1 MSTDKTRVKAKVAL
15 PIGLDNIYVAKLIQ
29 DTAEGTTYN
38 DPEYLA
44 RAIKA
49 TLQPILAGG
58 SLESEDEVEL
68 DESQIIGYTVT
79 IEVSQLDDYMRA
91 TLFGHRRDASGGI
104 VVSKD
109 DTPPEL
115 ALLFRTALS
124 DKQNYKYTVLYK
136 GTFKPNEESNE
147 TKKKESI
154 TYGVEGSIEGNFYC
168 RASDGTAK
176 YSLRSDQ
183 ATAAGK
189 TKIEEWFTAV
199 QSPDTED
206 FTETEA
212 AG

>member
-1 MSTDKTRVKAKVAL
+1 MSTDTRVKAKVAL
-15 PIGLDNIYVAKLIQ
+15 PIGLDSPYIAELVK
-29 DTAEGTTYN
+29 DTAEGTTYKA
-38 DPEYLA
+38 PEYLG

-49 TLQPILAGG
+49 TLQPILATGT
-58 SLESEDEVEL
+58 LESEDEVEL
-68 DESQIIGYTVT
+68 DESQIIGYTVS

-91 TLFGHRRDASGGI
+91 KLFGHRRDASGGI
-104 VVSKD
+104 VVSSD

-124 DKQNYKYTVLYK
+124 DKKNYKYTVLYK

-154 TYGVEGSIEGNFYC
+154 TYGVEGTIEGNFYC

-183 ATAAGK
+183 ATEAGK
-189 TKIEEWFTAV
+189 TKIAEWFTEV
-199 QSPDTED
+199 QNPDKED
-206 FTETEA
+206 FAEA

>member
-1 MSTDKTRVKAKVAL
+1 MSTDTRVKAKVAL
-15 PIGLDNIYVAKLIQ
+15 PIGLDSLYIAELVK
-29 DTAEGTTYN
+29 DTAEGTTYKA
-38 DPEYLA
+38 PEYLA

-49 TLQPILAGG
+49 TLQPILATGT
-58 SLESEDEVEL
+58 LESEDEVEL
-68 DESQIIGYTVT
+68 DESQIIGYTVS

-91 TLFGHRRDASGGI
+91 KLFGHRRDASGGI
-104 VVSKD
+104 VVSSD

-124 DKQNYKYTVLYK
+124 DKKNYKYTVLYK

-154 TYGVEGSIEGNFYC
+154 TYGVEGAVEGNFYC

-183 ATAAGK
+183 ATEAGK
-189 TKIEEWFTAV
+189 TKITEWFTEV
-199 QSPDTED
+199 QNPDKED
-206 FTETEA
+206 FAEA

>member
-1 MSTDKTRVKAKVAL
+1 MSTDTRIKAKVAM
-15 PIGLDNIYVAKLIQ
+15 PIGLDSIYVAELIK
-29 DTAEGTTYN
+29 DTAEGTTYKA
-38 DPEYLA
+38 PEYLA

-49 TLQPILAGG
+49 TLQPILATGT
-58 SLESEDEVEL
+58 LESEDEVEL
-68 DESQIIGYTVT
+68 DESQIIGYTVS

-91 TLFGHRRDASGGI
+91 KLFGHRRDASGGI
-104 VVSKD
+104 VVSSG
-109 DTPPEL
+109 DTPPVL

-124 DKQNYKYTVLYK
+124 DKKNYKYTVLYK

-154 TYGVEGSIEGNFYC
+154 TYGVEGAIEGNFYC

-183 ATAAGK
+183 ATVAGK
-189 TKIEEWFTAV
+189 TKIDGWFTEV
-199 QSPDTED
+199 KNPDEED
-206 FTETEA
+206 FEETVT

>member
-29 DTAEGTTYN
+29 DTVEGTTYN

-91 TLFGHRRDASGGI
+91 TLFGHRRDA
-104 VVSKD
+104 
-109 DTPPEL
+109 
-115 ALLFRTALS
+115 
-124 DKQNYKYTVLYK
+124 
-136 GTFKPNEESNE
+136 
-147 TKKKESI
+147 
-154 TYGVEGSIEGNFYC
+154 
-168 RASDGTAK
+168 
-176 YSLRSDQ
+176 
-183 ATAAGK
+183 
-189 TKIEEWFTAV
+189 
-199 QSPDTED
+199 
-206 FTETEA
+206 
-212 AG
+212 

>member
-1 MSTDKTRVKAKVAL
+1 MQYVFLSLFT
-15 PIGLDNIYVAKLIQ
+15 IG
-29 DTAEGTTYN
+29 GTNRETS
-38 DPEYLA
+38 P
-44 RAIKA
+44 
-49 TLQPILAGG
+49 
-58 SLESEDEVEL
+58 
-68 DESQIIGYTVT
+68 
-79 IEVSQLDDYMRA
+79 
-91 TLFGHRRDASGGI
+91 HRRRNRLCGKKSNEDIMIFYEYAWKLEQKDGFRLVGKRI
-104 VVSKD
+104 TVSCENNLHFKKI
-109 DTPPEL
+109 PE
-115 ALLFRTALS
+115 FW
-124 DKQNYKYTVLYK
+124 
-136 GTFKPNEESNE
+136 NE

>member
-1 MSTDKTRVKAKVAL
+1 MSTDTRVKAKVAL
-15 PIGLDNIYVAKLIQ
+15 PIGLDSIYVAELVK
-29 DTAEGTTYN
+29 DTAEGTTYKA
-38 DPEYLA
+38 PEYLA

-49 TLQPILAGG
+49 TLQPILATGT
-58 SLESEDEVEL
+58 LESEDEVEL
-68 DESQIIGYTVT
+68 DESQIIGYTVS

-91 TLFGHRRDASGGI
+91 KLFGHRRDASGGI
-104 VVSKD
+104 VVSSD

-124 DKQNYKYTVLYK
+124 DKKNYKYTVLYK

-154 TYGVEGSIEGNFYC
+154 TYGVEGTIEGNFYC
-168 RASDGTAK
+168 RASDGTEK

-183 ATAAGK
+183 ATEAGK
-189 TKIEEWFTAV
+189 TKIAEWFTEV
-199 QSPDTED
+199 QNPDKED
-206 FTETEA
+206 FVETEA

>member
-1 MSTDKTRVKAKVAL
+1 MNTNTARVKAKVAL
-15 PIGLDNIYVAKLIQ
+15 PIGLDNIHVAELIN
-29 DTAEGTTYN
+29 DTAESTTYKT
-38 DPEYLA
+38 PEYLS

-49 TLQPILAGG
+49 TLQPILATGT
-58 SLESEDEVEL
+58 LESEDEVEL
-68 DESQIIGYTVT
+68 DESQIIGYTVS

-91 TLFGHRRDASGGI
+91 KLFGHRRDASGGI
-104 VVSKD
+104 VVSSD

-115 ALLFRTALS
+115 ALIFRTALS

-136 GTFKPNEESNE
+136 GRFKPNEETNE

-154 TYGVEGSIEGNFYC
+154 TYGVEGTIEGTFYC

-176 YSLRSDQ
+176 YSLRSDN
-183 ATAAGK
+183 ATTAGK
-189 TKIEEWFTAV
+189 TKIAEWFTEV
-199 QSPDTED
+199 QNPDKED